1 MSTVSGAP
9 WVAKFPTSTS
19 TTDLKDP
26 FKTNFEAFLKAMKEA
41 GITIRIT
48 ASHRPKQRAYMM
60 HYAWK
65 IAKGK
70 ITPAEVPPMP
80 GVDII
85 WNHGHAKQ
93 GAQDMV
99 DGFGINNLSVPPALN
114 SRHIDGRAI
123 DTVLSWM
130 KDVKIRKKDGMFKTI
145 IGEPRNSTHPDLI
158 AVGATYGVIHFKPAS
173 ADKVHWSDDGH

>member
-1 MSTVSGAP
+1 MATVSGAP

-19 TTDLKDP
+19 TSDLKDP
-26 FKTNFEAFLKAMKEA
+26 FKTNFEAFLRAMKEA
-41 GITIRIT
+41 GISMRIT

-60 HYAWK
+60 HYAWM

-70 ITPAEVPPMP
+70 ITPAEVPPLV

-99 DGFGINNLSVPPALN
+99 DAFGINNLAVPPALN
-114 SRHIDGRAI
+114 SRHIEGRAI
-123 DTVLSWM
+123 DTVLTWT
-130 KDVKIRKKDGMFKTI
+130 KDIKIRKKDGTFKTI
-145 IGEPRNSTHPDLI
+145 AGEPRNSTHPDLI
-158 AVGATYGVIHFKPAS
+158 AVGSTYGVIHFKPAS